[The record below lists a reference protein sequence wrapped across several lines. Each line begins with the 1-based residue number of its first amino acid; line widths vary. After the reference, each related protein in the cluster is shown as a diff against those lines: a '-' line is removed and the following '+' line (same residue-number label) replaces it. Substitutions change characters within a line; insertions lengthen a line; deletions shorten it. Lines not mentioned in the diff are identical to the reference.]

1 VTHPDVIVV
10 GAGMVGAWT
19 ALELAERGLRVL
31 VIERAFAGAGSTGA
45 AMGHLVVMDDT
56 PAQLAL
62 CRHALARWHEVAPTL
77 DATAEFDR
85 AGTLWLAATE
95 AEQQAAM
102 AKCAV
107 YRAAGLDAEVLDASA
122 LLAAEPALAPGLV
135 GALRIPGDAICY
147 PPAVARELLQRAVAR
162 GASCITADVVAIE
175 HGGIRCAD
183 DTVHSAAHVVV
194 ACGPQCAAL
203 VPGLPLV
210 PRRGHLVITERGPRL
225 VQHQLVEL
233 DYLHSAHTLGGASVA
248 FNVQPRITGQ
258 LLVGSSRELVGFAGG
273 INRPLLAAMLARA
286 TARVPV
292 LASQRVVRCWTGFRP
307 ATPDALPLIGAW
319 PALPGTWIATGHEGL
334 GITLAP
340 ATADLI
346 VAGITGAQPAVDPAP
361 YDPTRPMPS
370 LEHAA

>member
-1 VTHPDVIVV
+1 MTHPDVIVV

-19 ALELAERGLRVL
+19 ALGLAERGLRVL
-31 VIERAFAGAGSTGA
+31 VVERAFAGAGSTGA

-62 CRHALARWHEVAPTL
+62 CRHSVSRWHEIAPTL
-77 DATAEFDR
+77 DARAEFDR

-95 AEQQAAM
+95 DEQQAAV

-107 YRAAGLDAEVLDASA
+107 YRAAGLAAEVLDAAA
-122 LLAAEPALAPGLV
+122 LAEAEPALAPGLV
-135 GALRIPGDAICY
+135 GGLRIPGDAICY
-147 PPAVARELLQRAVAR
+147 PPSVARELLQRAIAR
-162 GASCITADVVAIE
+162 GAHCITADVLAIE

-183 DTVHSAAHVVV
+183 GSRHAAAHVVV
-194 ACGPQCAAL
+194 AAGPDSTAL
-203 VPGLPLV
+203 VPGLPV
-210 PRRGHLVITERGPRL
+210 MPRRGHLVITERGPRL

-233 DYLHSAHTLGGASVA
+233 GYLHSAHTLGGASVA
-248 FNVQPRITGQ
+248 FNVQPRTTGQ
-258 LLVGSSRELVGFAGG
+258 LLVGSSRELVGFAAG

-286 TARVPV
+286 TERVPV
-292 LASQRVVRCWTGFRP
+292 LASLRVVRCWTGFRP

-319 PALPGTWIATGHEGL
+319 PSIPGAWIATGHEGL

-346 VAGITGAQPAVDPAP
+346 VAGITGERQAIDPSP